1 MFTVDKIIPVNSGE
15 KQVLSR
21 SHIWRGLVMKGENAL
36 PFVPVMEACDVIER
50 GTENGTDWLI
60 REIRIGGNA
69 MRERVTFHPEHT
81 VEFERLDGIER
92 GTILNEILDEAGDL
106 ALRFTFTLSREDMED
121 GSAAEKA
128 YADSMEETYLKA
140 VRSTIDTTRRLLAE
154 GQLAAD

>member
-1 MFTVDKIIPVNSGE
+1 MFTVDKIIPVNAGE

-21 SHIWRGLVMKGENAL
+21 SDVWRGLVMKGENAL

-50 GTENGTDWLI
+50 GAENGADWLI

-69 MRERVTFHPEHT
+69 MREKVTFHPEHT

-92 GTILNEILDEAGDL
+92 GTILNEILDEDGEL

-140 VRSTIDTTRRLLAE
+140 VRSTIDTIRRLLAE
-154 GQLAAD
+154 GQLAAQ

>member
-21 SHIWRGLVMKGENAL
+21 SHIWRGLVMKGEN
-36 PFVPVMEACDVIER
+36 
-50 GTENGTDWLI
+50 GTNWLI

-69 MRERVTFHPEHT
+69 VRERMTFHPEHT

-140 VRSTIDTTRRLLAE
+140 VRSIIDTIHRLLAE
-154 GQLAAD
+154 GQLAAE

>member
-1 MFTVDKIIPVNSGE
+1 M
-15 KQVLSR
+15 
-21 SHIWRGLVMKGENAL
+21 
-36 PFVPVMEACDVIER
+36 
-50 GTENGTDWLI
+50 
-60 REIRIGGNA
+60 
-69 MRERVTFHPEHT
+69 TFHPQHT

-140 VRSTIDTTRRLLAE
+140 VRSTIDTIRRLLAE
-154 GQLAAD
+154 GQLAAE

>member
-1 MFTVDKIIPVNSGE
+1 MFTVDKTIPVNTGP
-15 KQVLSR
+15 KPDLAR
-21 SHIWRGLVMKGENAL
+21 SDIWRGLVMKGENAL

-50 GTENGTDWLI
+50 GTDANTDWLI

-69 MRERVTFHPEHT
+69 MHERVTFHPEHT

-92 GTILNEILDEAGDL
+92 GTILNEILEKDGEL

-121 GSAAEKA
+121 GSDAEKD

-140 VRSTIDTTRRLLAE
+140 VQSTIDTIRRL
-154 GQLAAD
+154 QADGALPAG